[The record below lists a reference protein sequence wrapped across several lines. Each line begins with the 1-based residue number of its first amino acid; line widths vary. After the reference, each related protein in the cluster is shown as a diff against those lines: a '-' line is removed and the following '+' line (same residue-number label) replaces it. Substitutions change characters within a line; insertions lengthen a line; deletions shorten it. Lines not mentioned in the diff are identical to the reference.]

1 MARATSR
8 AATAMLRAA
17 ESGDCQSQVNLAV
30 IHDNRRSAG
39 ALEGLSPQGLSPAVA
54 AAAEHDAQSLR
65 WWLRAASQGSAKAQA
80 ALALRYENGDGVV
93 QDLVGA
99 LAWYLLAAPR
109 LRGDEGERVEQARL
123 RLSRRM
129 EPADVARAARRA
141 AQWRPQTEAV
151 AASA

>member
-1 MARATSR
+1 MARATTR

-39 ALEGLSPQGLSPAVA
+39 TLPDQLPGHSLAVA
-54 AAAEHDAQSLR
+54 TVAEHDAQSLR
-65 WWLRAASQGSAKAQA
+65 WWLRAANQGSPKAQA
-80 ALALRYENGDGVV
+80 ALALRYERGDGVA
-93 QDLVGA
+93 QDLVAA
-99 LAWYLLAAPR
+99 LAWYRLAAPR
-109 LRGDEGERVEQARL
+109 LHGDEGDRVEQARL

-129 EPADVARAARRA
+129 EPVDVARAERRA
-141 AQWRPQTEAV
+141 ALWRPQREAV